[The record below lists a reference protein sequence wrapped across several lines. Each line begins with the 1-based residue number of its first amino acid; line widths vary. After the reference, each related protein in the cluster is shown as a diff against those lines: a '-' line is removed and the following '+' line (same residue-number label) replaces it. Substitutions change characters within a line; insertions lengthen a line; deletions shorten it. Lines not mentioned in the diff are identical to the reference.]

1 MTDNWSN
8 ENADETWSCL
18 CSSKYIH
25 RYNYSKIWFSKF
37 VLDDH
42 VLIGSIQH
50 CLDRRFL
57 IANSQLANKPIIY
70 CNDAFCGLIGHS
82 RADIIQKPCTCEFLY
97 GQETSE
103 KAAKQIRHALQGS
116 DEKEVEIVLYK
127 NNGNWLLLTNS
138 KRERKRRLVS
148 DHLHLGMKF
157 RCSVLIAPVKNE
169 SCEIILYILEF
180 TENSDRN
187 PQRRMRRCLFSIHPL
202 MQCLFF
208 FSKNSTVF
216 SQSKK

>member
-1 MTDNWSN
+1 M
-8 ENADETWSCL
+8 
-18 CSSKYIH
+18 
-25 RYNYSKIWFSKF
+25 
-37 VLDDH
+37 
-42 VLIGSIQH
+42 LIGSIQR

-127 NNGNWLLLTNS
+127 NNGN
-138 KRERKRRLVS
+138 
-148 DHLHLGMKF
+148 
-157 RCSVLIAPVKNE
+157 
-169 SCEIILYILEF
+169 
-180 TENSDRN
+180 
-187 PQRRMRRCLFSIHPL
+187 
-202 MQCLFF
+202 
-208 FSKNSTVF
+208 
-216 SQSKK
+216 